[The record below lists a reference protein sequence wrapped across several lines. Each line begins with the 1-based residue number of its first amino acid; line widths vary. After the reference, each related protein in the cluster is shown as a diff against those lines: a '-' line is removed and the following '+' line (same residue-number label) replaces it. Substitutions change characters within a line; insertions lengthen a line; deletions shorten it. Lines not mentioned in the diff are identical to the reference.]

1 VKNLLLVGVLGLL
14 LSSCAGIPHM
24 KDSCTSLIMNEYGE
38 CIEEPEAI
46 KLPAYAL
53 LLDLPAAEVMPVVAV
68 YGFKDLTGQRKR
80 QDGVATFSTAVSQG
94 VTAMLIDALKTAGG
108 GSWFRVVER
117 EGLDNL
123 VRERQIVRSTREQF
137 QEEGES
143 KETIQPLLFAG
154 IILEGGIIGY
164 DTNMETG
171 GRGARTLGIG
181 HSTAYRR
188 DTIVVSLRA
197 VSTLTGE
204 VLMNVQTKKTVLS
217 VSQGF
222 DVFKFVDMD
231 TQLIEIEDGVT
242 ENESVTFATRAAI
255 EAAVLEMIYQG
266 HDRKYW
272 TIDGRHR
279 HPHKIDGGNERHA
292 IEENKD
298 EYENE

>member
-1 VKNLLLVGVLGLL
+1 MKRILSTALLVLL
-14 LSSCAGIPHM
+14 MTGCAGIPVM
-24 KDSCTSLIMNEYGE
+24 KDSCTTLIMNAVGE
-38 CIEEPEAI
+38 CIEDPEAI

-53 LLDLPAAEVMPVVAV
+53 LLELPAAEVMPVIAV
-68 YGFKDLTGQRKR
+68 YGFQDLTGQRKR
-80 QDGVATFSTAVSQG
+80 QDGVATFSTAVTQG
-94 VTAMLIDALKTAGG
+94 ATAMLIDALKTAGG
-108 GSWFRVVER
+108 GTWFRVVER
-117 EGLDNL
+117 EGIDNL

-137 QEEGES
+137 KGDEDG
-143 KETIQPLLFAG
+143 KTTIQPLLFAG
-154 IILEGGIIGY
+154 IILEGGVIGY

-242 ENESVTFATRAAI
+242 QNESVTFATRSAI
-255 EAAVLEMIYQG
+255 EAAVLQMIYQG

-272 TIDGRHR
+272 RILGRDI
-279 HPHKIDGGNERHA
+279 PNND
-292 IEENKD
+292 D
-298 EYENE
+298 EIVIGENENEEES

>member
-1 VKNLLLVGVLGLL
+1 MTG
-14 LSSCAGIPHM
+14 CAGIPVM
-24 KDSCTSLIMNEYGE
+24 KDSCTTLIMNAVGE
-38 CIEEPEAI
+38 CVEDPEAI

-53 LLDLPAAEVMPVVAV
+53 LLELPAAEVMPVIAV
-68 YGFKDLTGQRKR
+68 YGFQDLTGQRKR
-80 QDGVATFSTAVSQG
+80 QDGVATFSTAVTQG
-94 VTAMLIDALKTAGG
+94 ATAMLIDALKTAGG
-108 GSWFRVVER
+108 GTWFRVVER
-117 EGLDNL
+117 EGIDNL

-137 QEEGES
+137 KGDGDG
-143 KETIQPLLFAG
+143 KTTIQPLLFAG
-154 IILEGGIIGY
+154 IILEGGVIGY

-242 ENESVTFATRAAI
+242 QNESVTFATRSAI
-255 EAAVLEMIYQG
+255 EAAVLQMIYQG

-272 TIDGRHR
+272 RILGRDI
-279 HPHKIDGGNERHA
+279 PNNDDEIVIG
-292 IEENKD
+292 ENK
-298 EYENE
+298 NEEDKS

>member
-1 VKNLLLVGVLGLL
+1 MKGILSTVLLVLL
-14 LSSCAGIPHM
+14 MTGCAGIPVM
-24 KDSCTSLIMNEYGE
+24 KDSCTTLIMNAVGE
-38 CIEEPEAI
+38 CIEDPEAI

-53 LLDLPAAEVMPVVAV
+53 LLELPAAEVMPVIAV
-68 YGFKDLTGQRKR
+68 YGFQDLTGQRKR
-80 QDGVATFSTAVSQG
+80 QDGVATFSTAVTQG
-94 VTAMLIDALKTAGG
+94 ATAMLIDALKTAGG
-108 GSWFRVVER
+108 GTWFRVVER
-117 EGLDNL
+117 EGIDNL

-137 QEEGES
+137 KGDGDEKS
-143 KETIQPLLFAG
+143 TIQPLLFAG
-154 IILEGGIIGY
+154 IILEGGVIGY

-242 ENESVTFATRAAI
+242 QNESVTFATRSAI
-255 EAAVLEMIYQG
+255 EAAVLQMIYQG

-272 TIDGRHR
+272 RILGRDI
-279 HPHKIDGGNERHA
+279 PYND
-292 IEENKD
+292 D
-298 EYENE
+298 EIVIGENENEEES

>member
-1 VKNLLLVGVLGLL
+1 MKGILSTVLLVLL
-14 LSSCAGIPHM
+14 MTGCAGIPVM
-24 KDSCTSLIMNEYGE
+24 KDSCTTLVMNAVGE
-38 CIEEPEAI
+38 CIEDPEAI

-53 LLDLPAAEVMPVVAV
+53 LLELPAAEVMPVIAV
-68 YGFKDLTGQRKR
+68 YGFQDLTGQRKR
-80 QDGVATFSTAVSQG
+80 QDGVATFSTAVTQG
-94 VTAMLIDALKTAGG
+94 ATAMLIDALKTAGG
-108 GSWFRVVER
+108 GTWFRVVER
-117 EGLDNL
+117 EGIDNL

-137 QEEGES
+137 KGDGDE
-143 KETIQPLLFAG
+143 KTTIQPLLFAG
-154 IILEGGIIGY
+154 IILEGGVIGY

-171 GRGARTLGIG
+171 GRGARTLGVG

-188 DTIVVSLRA
+188 DTIIVSLRA

-242 ENESVTFATRAAI
+242 KNESVTFATRSAI
-255 EAAVLEMIYQG
+255 EAAVLQMIYQG

-272 TIDGRHR
+272 KILGRDA
-279 HPHKIDGGNERHA
+279 PHND
-292 IEENKD
+292 D
-298 EYENE
+298 EIVIGENENEEES

>member
-1 VKNLLLVGVLGLL
+1 MVTLRLYLC
-14 LSSCAGIPHM
+14 LSV
-24 KDSCTSLIMNEYGE
+24 
-38 CIEEPEAI
+38 
-46 KLPAYAL
+46 AL
-53 LLDLPAAEVMPVVAV
+53 LFSGCAVLNNNSDLVLTKKIQTPTILELQSKELYELPAAKQRPIIAV
-68 YGFKDLTGQRKR
+68 YANSFQDLTGQRKR
-80 QDGVATFSTAVSQG
+80 QDGVATFSTAVTQG
-94 VTAMLIDALKTAGG
+94 ATAMLIDALKTAGG
-108 GSWFRVVER
+108 GTWFRVVER
-117 EGLDNL
+117 EGIDNL

-137 QEEGES
+137 KGDGDE
-143 KETIQPLLFAG
+143 KTTIQPLLFAG
-154 IILEGGIIGY
+154 IILEGGVIGY

-242 ENESVTFATRAAI
+242 QNESVTFATRSAI
-255 EAAVLEMIYQG
+255 EAAVLQMIYQG

-272 TIDGRHR
+272 RILGRDI
-279 HPHKIDGGNERHA
+279 PNND
-292 IEENKD
+292 D
-298 EYENE
+298 EIVIGENENEDKS

>member
-1 VKNLLLVGVLGLL
+1 MKGILSTVLLVLL
-14 LSSCAGIPHM
+14 MTGCAGIPVM
-24 KDSCTSLIMNEYGE
+24 KDSCTTLIMNAVGE
-38 CIEEPEAI
+38 CIEDPEAI

-53 LLDLPAAEVMPVVAV
+53 LLELPAAEVMPVIAV
-68 YGFKDLTGQRKR
+68 YGFQDLTGQRKR
-80 QDGVATFSTAVSQG
+80 QDGVATFSTAVTQG
-94 VTAMLIDALKTAGG
+94 ATAMLIDALKTAGG
-108 GSWFRVVER
+108 GTWFRVVER
-117 EGLDNL
+117 EGIDNL

-137 QEEGES
+137 KGDEDG
-143 KETIQPLLFAG
+143 KTTIQPLLFAG
-154 IILEGGIIGY
+154 IILEGGVIGY

-242 ENESVTFATRAAI
+242 QNESVTFATRSAI
-255 EAAVLEMIYQG
+255 EAAVLQMIYQG

-272 TIDGRHR
+272 RILGRDI
-279 HPHKIDGGNERHA
+279 PNND
-292 IEENKD
+292 D
-298 EYENE
+298 EIVIGENENEEES

>member
-1 VKNLLLVGVLGLL
+1 
-14 LSSCAGIPHM
+14 
-24 KDSCTSLIMNEYGE
+24 MNEFGE
-38 CIEEPEAI
+38 CIEDPEAI

-53 LLDLPAAEVMPVVAV
+53 LLNLPAAEVMPVVAV
-68 YGFKDLTGQRKR
+68 YGFADLTGQRKR
-80 QDGVATFSTAVSQG
+80 QDGVATFSTAVTQG
-94 VTAMLIDALKTAGG
+94 ATAMLIDALKSAGDG
-108 GSWFRVVER
+108 TWFRVVER
-117 EGLDNL
+117 QGIDNL

-137 QEEGES
+137 EEEG
-143 KETIQPLLFAG
+143 KKTTIQPLLFAG

-171 GRGARTLGIG
+171 GRGARTLGVG
-181 HSTAYRR
+181 HQTAYRR
-188 DTIVVSLRA
+188 DTIIVSLRA

-231 TQLIEIEDGVT
+231 TQLVEIEDGVT

-255 EAAVLEMIYQG
+255 EAAVLELIYQG

-272 TIDGRHR
+272 TIEGIDRNS
-279 HPHKIDGGNERHA
+279 HKLDVKEEND
-292 IEENKD
+292 IEEN
-298 EYENE
+298 EEENE

>member
-1 VKNLLLVGVLGLL
+1 MKGILSTVLLVLL
-14 LSSCAGIPHM
+14 MTGCAGIPVM
-24 KDSCTSLIMNEYGE
+24 KDSCTTLVMNAVGE
-38 CIEEPEAI
+38 CIEDPEAI

-53 LLDLPAAEVMPVVAV
+53 LLELPAAEVMPVIAV
-68 YGFKDLTGQRKR
+68 YGFQDLTGQRKR

-108 GSWFRVVER
+108 GTWFRVVER
-117 EGLDNL
+117 EGIDNL

-137 QEEGES
+137 KGEGNE
-143 KETIQPLLFAG
+143 KTTIQPLLFAG
-154 IILEGGIIGY
+154 IILEGGVIGY

-171 GRGARTLGIG
+171 GRGARTLGVG

-188 DTIVVSLRA
+188 DTIIVSLRA

-242 ENESVTFATRAAI
+242 KNESVTFATRSAI
-255 EAAVLEMIYQG
+255 EAAVLQMIYQG

-272 TIDGRHR
+272 RILGRDI
-279 HPHKIDGGNERHA
+279 PNND
-292 IEENKD
+292 D
-298 EYENE
+298 EIVIGENENEEES

>member
-1 VKNLLLVGVLGLL
+1 MEILRLFSCLLAILAFSGCAVISKNNDLFITQKINPSETLNIQLEELENLRPAKVK
-14 LSSCAGIPHM
+14 A
-24 KDSCTSLIMNEYGE
+24 
-38 CIEEPEAI
+38 
-46 KLPAYAL
+46 
-53 LLDLPAAEVMPVVAV
+53 VVAV
-68 YGFKDLTGQRKR
+68 YPNSFKDLTGQRKR
-80 QDGVATFSTAVSQG
+80 QDGVATFSTAVTQG
-94 VTAMLIDALKTAGG
+94 ATAMLIDALKTAGG
-108 GSWFRVVER
+108 GTWFRVVER
-117 EGLDNL
+117 EGIDNL

-137 QEEGES
+137 KGDEDG
-143 KETIQPLLFAG
+143 KTTIQPLLFAG
-154 IILEGGIIGY
+154 IILEGGVIGY

-242 ENESVTFATRAAI
+242 QNESVTFATRSAI
-255 EAAVLEMIYQG
+255 EAAVLQMIYQG

-272 TIDGRHR
+272 RILGRDI
-279 HPHKIDGGNERHA
+279 PNND
-292 IEENKD
+292 D
-298 EYENE
+298 EIVIGENENEEES

>member
-1 VKNLLLVGVLGLL
+1 MKRILSTTLLVLL
-14 LSSCAGIPHM
+14 MTGCAGIPVM
-24 KDSCTSLIMNEYGE
+24 KDSCTTLVMNAVGE
-38 CIEEPEAI
+38 CIEDPEAI

-53 LLDLPAAEVMPVVAV
+53 LLELPAAEVMPVIAV
-68 YGFKDLTGQRKR
+68 YGFQDLTGQRKR

-108 GSWFRVVER
+108 GTWFRVVER
-117 EGLDNL
+117 EGIDNL

-137 QEEGES
+137 KGEGNE
-143 KETIQPLLFAG
+143 KTTIQPLLFAG
-154 IILEGGIIGY
+154 IILEGGVIGY

-171 GRGARTLGIG
+171 GRGARTLGVG

-188 DTIVVSLRA
+188 DTIIVSLRA

-242 ENESVTFATRAAI
+242 KNESVTFATRSAI
-255 EAAVLEMIYQG
+255 EAAVLQMIYQG

-272 TIDGRHR
+272 RILGRDI
-279 HPHKIDGGNERHA
+279 PNND
-292 IEENKD
+292 D
-298 EYENE
+298 EIVIGENENEDKS

>member
-1 VKNLLLVGVLGLL
+1 MTG
-14 LSSCAGIPHM
+14 CAGIPVM
-24 KDSCTSLIMNEYGE
+24 KDSCTTLIMNAVGE
-38 CIEEPEAI
+38 CVEDPEAI

-53 LLDLPAAEVMPVVAV
+53 LLELPAAEVMPVIAV
-68 YGFKDLTGQRKR
+68 YGFQDLTGQRKR
-80 QDGVATFSTAVSQG
+80 QDGVATFSTAVTQG
-94 VTAMLIDALKTAGG
+94 ATAMLIDALKTAGG
-108 GSWFRVVER
+108 GTWFRVVER
-117 EGLDNL
+117 EGIDNL

-137 QEEGES
+137 KGDGDG
-143 KETIQPLLFAG
+143 KTTIQPLLFAG
-154 IILEGGIIGY
+154 IILEGGVIGY

-242 ENESVTFATRAAI
+242 QNESVTFATRSAI
-255 EAAVLEMIYQG
+255 EAAVLQMIYQG

-272 TIDGRHR
+272 RILGRDI
-279 HPHKIDGGNERHA
+279 PNND
-292 IEENKD
+292 D
-298 EYENE
+298 EIVIGENENEDKS

>member
-1 VKNLLLVGVLGLL
+1 MKRILSTVLLVLL
-14 LSSCAGIPHM
+14 MTGCAGIPVM
-24 KDSCTSLIMNEYGE
+24 KDSCTTLIMNAVGE
-38 CIEEPEAI
+38 CIEDPEAI

-53 LLDLPAAEVMPVVAV
+53 LLELPAAEVMPVIAV
-68 YGFKDLTGQRKR
+68 YGFQDLTGQRKR
-80 QDGVATFSTAVSQG
+80 QDGVATFSTAVTQG
-94 VTAMLIDALKTAGG
+94 ATAMLIDALKTAGG
-108 GSWFRVVER
+108 GTWFRVVER
-117 EGLDNL
+117 EGIDNL

-137 QEEGES
+137 KGDGDE
-143 KETIQPLLFAG
+143 KTTIQPLLFAG
-154 IILEGGIIGY
+154 IILEGGVIGY

-242 ENESVTFATRAAI
+242 QNESVTFATRSAI
-255 EAAVLEMIYQG
+255 EAAVLQMIYQG

-272 TIDGRHR
+272 RILGRDI
-279 HPHKIDGGNERHA
+279 PNND
-292 IEENKD
+292 D
-298 EYENE
+298 EIVIGENENEEES

>member
-1 VKNLLLVGVLGLL
+1 MDAV
-14 LSSCAGIPHM
+14 
-24 KDSCTSLIMNEYGE
+24 GE
-38 CIEEPEAI
+38 CIEDPEAI

-53 LLDLPAAEVMPVVAV
+53 LLDLPAADVMPVVAV
-68 YGFKDLTGQRKR
+68 YGFSDLTGQRKR
-80 QDGVATFSTAVSQG
+80 QDGVATFSTAVTQG
-94 VTAMLIDALKTAGG
+94 ATEMLIDALKTAGG
-108 GSWFRVVER
+108 GTWFRVVER
-117 EGLDNL
+117 KGIDNL

-137 QEEGES
+137 KEEGEG
-143 KETIQPLLFAG
+143 KTTIQPLLFAG
-154 IILEGGIIGY
+154 IILEGGVIGY

-171 GRGARTLGIG
+171 GRGARTLGVG

-188 DTIVVSLRA
+188 DTIIVSLRA

-242 ENESVTFATRAAI
+242 ENESVTFATRSAI

-272 TIDGRHR
+272 KIDGDHR
-279 HPHKIDGGNERHA
+279 HPHNIDGSNKRHV
-292 IEENKD
+292 IG
-298 EYENE
+298 ENEDD

>member
-1 VKNLLLVGVLGLL
+1 MKGILSTVLLVLL
-14 LSSCAGIPHM
+14 MTGCAGIPVM
-24 KDSCTSLIMNEYGE
+24 KDSCTTLVMNAVGE
-38 CIEEPEAI
+38 CIEDPEAI

-53 LLDLPAAEVMPVVAV
+53 LLELPAAEVMPVIAV
-68 YGFKDLTGQRKR
+68 YGFQDLTGQRKR

-108 GSWFRVVER
+108 GTWFRVVER
-117 EGLDNL
+117 EGIDNL

-137 QEEGES
+137 KGEGNE
-143 KETIQPLLFAG
+143 KTTIQPLLFAG
-154 IILEGGIIGY
+154 IILEGGVIGY

-171 GRGARTLGIG
+171 GRGARTLGVG

-188 DTIVVSLRA
+188 DTIIVSLRA

-242 ENESVTFATRAAI
+242 QNESVTFATRSAI
-255 EAAVLEMIYQG
+255 EAAVLQMIYQG

-272 TIDGRHR
+272 RILGRDI
-279 HPHKIDGGNERHA
+279 PNND
-292 IEENKD
+292 D
-298 EYENE
+298 EIVIGENENEEES

>member
-1 VKNLLLVGVLGLL
+1 MKNILLVSLIGLL
-14 LSSCAGIPHM
+14 LSSCAGIPVM
-24 KDSCTSLIMNEYGE
+24 RDSCTTLIMDAVGE
-38 CIEEPEAI
+38 CIEDPEAI

-80 QDGVATFSTAVSQG
+80 QDGVATFSTAVTQG
-94 VTAMLIDALKTAGG
+94 ATEMLIDALKTAGG
-108 GSWFRVVER
+108 GTWFRVVER
-117 EGLDNL
+117 QGIDNL

-137 QEEGES
+137 KEEGEG
-143 KETIQPLLFAG
+143 KTTIQPLLFAG
-154 IILEGGIIGY
+154 IILEGGVIGY

-171 GRGARTLGIG
+171 GRGARTLGVG

-188 DTIVVSLRA
+188 DTIIVSLRA

-231 TQLIEIEDGVT
+231 TQLVEIEDGVT
-242 ENESVTFATRAAI
+242 ENESVTFATRSAI

-272 TIDGRHR
+272 
-279 HPHKIDGGNERHA
+279 KIDSDHKQPHNIDDSNNVIG
-292 IEENKD
+292 
-298 EYENE
+298 ENEDD

>member
-1 VKNLLLVGVLGLL
+1 MKNLLLVGVLGLL

-24 KDSCTSLIMNEYGE
+24 QDSCTATVMKAFGE
-38 CIEEPEAI
+38 CVESPKAI
-46 KLPAYAL
+46 KLPAYKL
-53 LLDLPAAEVMPVVAV
+53 LLDLPPADVKPVVAV
-68 YGFKDLTGQRKR
+68 YAFTDLTGQRKR
-80 QDGVATFSTAVSQG
+80 QDGVATFSTAVTQG
-94 VTAMLIDALKTAGG
+94 ATAMLIDALKTAGG
-108 GSWFRVVER
+108 GTWFRVVER
-117 EGLDNL
+117 QGLDNL

-137 QEEGES
+137 LEEGES

-188 DTIVVSLRA
+188 DTLVVSLRA

-217 VSQGF
+217 VAQGF
-222 DVFKFVDMD
+222 DVFKFVDLD

-279 HPHKIDGGNERHA
+279 HPHNIDGSNERHS
-292 IEENKD
+292 IEEIKD
-298 EYENE
+298 DYENE

>member
-1 VKNLLLVGVLGLL
+1 MKGILSTVLLVLL
-14 LSSCAGIPHM
+14 MTGCAGIPVM
-24 KDSCTSLIMNEYGE
+24 KDSCTTLIMNAVGE
-38 CIEEPEAI
+38 CIEDPEAI

-53 LLDLPAAEVMPVVAV
+53 LLELPAAEVMPVIAV
-68 YGFKDLTGQRKR
+68 YGFQDLTGQRKR
-80 QDGVATFSTAVSQG
+80 QDGVATFSTAVTQG
-94 VTAMLIDALKTAGG
+94 ATAMLIDALKTAGG
-108 GSWFRVVER
+108 GTWFRVVER
-117 EGLDNL
+117 EGIDNL

-137 QEEGES
+137 KGDGDEKS
-143 KETIQPLLFAG
+143 TIQPLLFAG
-154 IILEGGIIGY
+154 IILEGGDIGY

-242 ENESVTFATRAAI
+242 QNESVTFATRSAI
-255 EAAVLEMIYQG
+255 EAAVLQMIYQG

-272 TIDGRHR
+272 RILGRDI
-279 HPHKIDGGNERHA
+279 PNND
-292 IEENKD
+292 D
-298 EYENE
+298 EIVIGENENEEES